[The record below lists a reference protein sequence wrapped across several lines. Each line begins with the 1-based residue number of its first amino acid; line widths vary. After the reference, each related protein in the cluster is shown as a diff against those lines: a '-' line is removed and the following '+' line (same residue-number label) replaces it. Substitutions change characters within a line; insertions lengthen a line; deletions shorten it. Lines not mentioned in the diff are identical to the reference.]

1 MAGANDSAEMYKVQ
15 QIMTAP
21 PEQLTLMLYNG
32 AIRFINESIAAIHEK
47 QIEKSH
53 NANIRTQNIIREL
66 MATLDMQYDI
76 AKQLMALYDYI
87 EYRLQN
93 ANMKKDA
100 GQLEEVKGLV
110 TELRDT
116 WAEAM
121 KKVQKERHANNID
134 TRQGGVRGYGR

>member
-1 MAGANDSAEMYKVQ
+1 
-15 QIMTAP
+15 MTAP

-47 QIEKSH
+47 QVERSH

-76 AKQLMALYDYI
+76 AKQLMALYDYM

-100 GQLEEVKGLV
+100 EQLEEVKGLV

-121 KKVQKERHANNID
+121 KKVQKERHANNIEVQRD
-134 TRQGGVRGYGR
+134 GVIGYGR